1 MIQIPDETLLII
13 QRHFHSLILKR
24 AGAFIEEHNTALP
37 ELAPLLTSQERQT
50 WFPIP
55 GMYGG
60 FNYWLEGE
68 GEQSRLV
75 TESWSR
81 VAEGSGQRH
90 EITVDGTRLVEV
102 GFV

>member
-1 MIQIPDETLLII
+1 MKQIPEETLLAL
-13 QRHFHSLILKR
+13 QQHFHALIHKR
-24 AGAFIEEHNTALP
+24 AGVFIEEHNTALP

-90 EITVDGTRLVEV
+90 EITVEGTRLVEE